1 MIEFA
6 LSSDDGSRLLIDGN
20 IVIDNGGLHGSQE
33 KRGSA
38 PLSKG
43 WHALK
48 VEWFNKAGGATLDL
62 RMGVLGKKVHS
73 IDPSSFATI
82 Q

>member
-6 LSSDDGSRLLIDGN
+6 LWSDDGSRLLIDGE
-20 IVIDNGGLHGSQE
+20 IVIDNGGLHGTEE
-33 KRGSA
+33 KRGVA

-43 WHALK
+43 WHAIK

-62 RMGVLGKKVHS
+62 RMGVLGKQVQT
-73 IDPSSFATI
+73 IDSALFSTVK
-82 Q
+82 